1 MTDGSLTSSYW
12 VTNEYWSQTYKTI
25 VTCNNFLDHIDDID
39 MDTTIKKRMIADV
52 RTLRAYHY
60 FYLAT
65 FWGDVPLVTTVLSME
80 EANSVSRTPVLIERT
95 LKHNNLAKKT
105 NKMDNHIL
113 LRPIPQT
120 VIDQDSEGIEQNAG
134 Y

>member
-1 MTDGSLTSSYW
+1 MQAGDKSKAAERLNAVRKRAAIPGHEKDMII
-12 VTNEYWSQTYKTI
+12 NE
-25 VTCNNFLDHIDDID
+25 VDID
-39 MDTTIKKRMIADV
+39 INTILDERARELAGEYKRWPDLK
-52 RTLRAYHY
+52 RSNT
-60 FYLAT
+60 
-65 FWGDVPLVTTVLSME
+65 
-80 EANSVSRTPVLIERT
+80 LIERT

>member
-1 MTDGSLTSSYW
+1 M
-12 VTNEYWSQTYKTI
+12 
-25 VTCNNFLDHIDDID
+25 DHIDDID

-80 EANSVSRTPVLIERT
+80 EANSVSRTPVNEVWSFVENELKESALSLPVT
-95 LKHNNLAKKT
+95 L
-105 NKMDNHIL
+105 
-113 LRPIPQT
+113 P
-120 VIDQDSEGIEQNAG
+120 DSELGK
-134 Y
+134 